1 VTRDT
6 GSLTA
11 QLYIQR
17 AAQWGGSIYNRNSM
31 NIEQSIAEHDKQIG
45 QILTILSTV
54 VDRQERLDNALV
66 DLAAVQAELAEAQK
80 KTEERIQNLVSA
92 IGQFLSR
99 P

>member
-1 VTRDT
+1 
-6 GSLTA
+6 
-11 QLYIQR
+11 
-17 AAQWGGSIYNRNSM
+17 M